1 MIKPSHSSFHC
12 WLINIYIGFIL
23 KTDFCDVTITGNIKP
38 DKRSILLIPNHFSWW
53 DGFFA
58 WHLNKKLF
66 KKQYHVMMLE
76 KELAK
81 RRFFSKAGA
90 FSINLNSRS
99 IISSLNYCQ
108 QILSNPNNL
117 LLMFPQGRLE
127 SQHHTNIKFR
137 KGIER
142 IAKQSPQT
150 RIIFAACLTDY
161 YSHRKPSLTIAL
173 KEYNGE
179 RNLSSMEKS
188 YNEHLNESISQQDKI
203 YVS

>member
-1 MIKPSHSSFHC
+1 MIKPSHSPFHC
-12 WLINIYIGFIL
+12 WLIDKYIGYIL
-23 KTDFCDVTITGNIKP
+23 KTDFYDVTITGNINP
-38 DKRSILLIPNHFSWW
+38 NERSVLLIPNHFSWW

-66 KKQYHVMMLE
+66 KKRYHVMMLE

-81 RRFFSKAGA
+81 RKFFSKAGA

-99 IISSLNYCQ
+99 IINSLNYCQ

-127 SQHHTNIKFR
+127 SQHHSGIKFR

-142 IAKQSPQT
+142 IAKQSPEA

-161 YSHRKPSLTIAL
+161 YSHRKPCLTIAL
-173 KEYNGE
+173 KEHIGE
-179 RNLSSMEKS
+179 RDLISMEKS
-188 YNEHLNESISQQDKI
+188 YNEHLNESIIQQDKR
-203 YVS
+203 YVL